1 MNNVREKNPNAK
13 IIWVWGMIKLQILPS
28 TILKGIE
35 LYKKEFNDKN
45 VFALELDA
53 MEDVEHT
60 VYEKGSRGHPGPK
73 THCLAAEKISD
84 FIKSIK

>member
-1 MNNVREKNPNAK
+1 MCNKPITIVTIMLHFTDFAQKYFSIYNVVINK
-13 IIWVWGMIKLQILPS
+13 IVS
-28 TILKGIE
+28 SE
-35 LYKKEFNDKN
+35 RRFDDKN

-84 FIKSIK
+84 FIKSLN

>member
-1 MNNVREKNPNAK
+1 
-13 IIWVWGMIKLQILPS
+13 
-28 TILKGIE
+28 
-35 LYKKEFNDKN
+35 
-45 VFALELDA
+45 

-84 FIKSIK
+84 FIKSLN